1 MLGRGLRRRGY
12 RVLAICHAAEAAAG
26 MRAAL
31 VDAGVEV
38 RTIEGDGDRS
48 LAGHL
53 RRNRSYAALIREYRG
68 CVLALMMGYFTR
80 GGGVTLAGALA
91 GAGAIV
97 RADLTPPEPP
107 ITLRQK
113 LALRLKDRLLNRVV
127 VGAIENRDAFARQM
141 RRAAAKIDVIH
152 TGIELD
158 RFQPGEGREAVRN
171 AFAFQEDT
179 LLVGTVSRLSDER
192 KGLKHFIDMAAT
204 VAPAHP
210 PARFLI
216 VGDGVLR
223 PGLEQRARELG
234 IADRVIFA
242 GWRTDIPEMLAAM
255 DVFVMPSLFEGGP
268 TTVLEAMAMAKPVVA
283 SRVGMVP
290 EVLEHGETGL
300 IVKPG
305 DSHALADAVDQL
317 LSDGTLRARMAERAR
332 RKSVDDFS
340 IDLMVE
346 RYLTVFAHAYRRR
359 NSV

>member
-1 MLGRGLRRRGY
+1 
-12 RVLAICHAAEAAAG
+12 
-26 MRAAL
+26 
-31 VDAGVEV
+31 
-38 RTIEGDGDRS
+38 
-48 LAGHL
+48 
-53 RRNRSYAALIREYRG
+53 
-68 CVLALMMGYFTR
+68 
-80 GGGVTLAGALA
+80 
-91 GAGAIV
+91 
-97 RADLTPPEPP
+97 
-107 ITLRQK
+107 
-113 LALRLKDRLLNRVV
+113 
-127 VGAIENRDAFARQM
+127 M

-223 PGLEQRARELG
+223 PGLEQLARELG